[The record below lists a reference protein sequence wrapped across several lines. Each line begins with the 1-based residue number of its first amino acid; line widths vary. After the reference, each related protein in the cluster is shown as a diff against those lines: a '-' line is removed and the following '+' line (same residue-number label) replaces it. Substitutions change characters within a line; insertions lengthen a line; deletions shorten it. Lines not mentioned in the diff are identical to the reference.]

1 MTSETPH
8 PKPEESLATESP
20 QPASMHTRAC
30 QAAQRLHL
38 PLHDDRA
45 FEDARRGLVAPL
57 PPEGVLRPN
66 GRPVW
71 NLQAYGFL
79 ANEQSPDSVH
89 PGLWRHA
96 RLNMVTGLFKVCDRV
111 YQVRGMDLANM
122 TILEGDT
129 GLIIIDPLTSTQVA
143 AAALSLY
150 HQNRPK
156 RPVVAVV
163 YTHSH
168 VDHFGGVRGVIDE
181 ADVLSG
187 RVQVIAPVGFM
198 DDAISETVMAGNAM
212 TRRALFQYGALLPRG
227 ELGQVDAGL
236 GKAVSAG
243 TVTLIAPNRL
253 ITQPVESFEVDG
265 IECVFELTPGAEA
278 PAEMII
284 HHPGLRV
291 LNMAEIT
298 SHNFH
303 NLLPL
308 RGAQVRDARA
318 WAAYLAGARQRYA
331 PHSDVLIAQHHWP
344 VWGSQSMGE
353 YLLRQHDLYK
363 FVHDQTLRLMN
374 HGHTGGD
381 IAEAIRLPEELQQDW
396 STHSFYGHLKHN
408 VKAVYQRYLGAYEGH
423 PAFLDPLPRQE
434 QARKT
439 IEYMGGVEAVLNKAR
454 VDLAAGEYRWVADI
468 CARIVWVDPA
478 CHEARRLCA
487 QAMEQLG
494 YQTESST
501 WRNAYLQGA
510 RELRQGPPGMGSG
523 MAASRDM
530 IRALPLADYFDY
542 LAMRLNGPRAAQH
555 RLVMHWLF
563 SEPDSSHVLTLSN
576 GVLRHASEEPV
587 GEVDVQLR
595 LSRAT
600 LDDISLEQLSFS
612 EAMDSGRIA
621 LKGSRPQFEAFLALL
636 DTFDRGFAVLEPL
649 PPITG
654 FQTPE

>member
-1 MTSETPH
+1 MTSDTPAR
-8 PKPEESLATESP
+8 KPEKNLATEDP

-45 FEDARRGLVAPL
+45 FDDARRGLVAPL

-79 ANEQSPDSVH
+79 AHEQAPDSVH

-143 AAALSLY
+143 AAALALY
-150 HQNRPK
+150 HQHRPQ

-181 ADVLSG
+181 ADVLAG

-227 ELGQVDAGL
+227 ERGQVDAGL

-253 ITQPVESFEVDG
+253 ITQPVESLQVDG

-318 WAAYLAGARQRYA
+318 WASYLVGARQRYA
-331 PHSDVLIAQHHWP
+331 AHSDVLIAQHHWP

-381 IAEAIRLPEELQQDW
+381 IAEAIRLPEELQKDW

-423 PAFLDPLPRQE
+423 PAFLDPLPRE
-434 QARKT
+434 AQARKT
-439 IEYMGGVEAVLNKAR
+439 IDYMGGVDVVLSKAR
-454 VDLAAGEYRWVADI
+454 ADLAAGEYRWVADV
-468 CARIVWVDPA
+468 CARIVWVDPSCA
-478 CHEARRLCA
+478 EARRLCA

-510 RELRQGPPGMGSG
+510 RELRQGSPRLASG

-530 IRALPLADYFDY
+530 IRALPLAHYFDY
-542 LAMRLNGPRAAQH
+542 LAMRLNGPRAARH

-563 SEPDSSHVLTLSN
+563 SEPDASHVLTLSN
-576 GVLRHASEEPV
+576 GVLRHACEEPV
-587 GEVDVQLR
+587 DKVDVQLR

-600 LDDISLEQLSFS
+600 LDDISLEQLSF
-612 EAMDSGRIA
+612 ADALDSGRIQ
-621 LKGSRPQFEAFLALL
+621 LQGPREIFEEFLMLL

-649 PPITG
+649 PPISS
-654 FQTPE
+654 FQLPE

>member
-1 MTSETPH
+1 MNPTPWPETPQ
-8 PKPEESLATESP
+8 T
-20 QPASMHTRAC
+20 ASEHTRRC

-57 PPEGVLRPN
+57 PEEGVLRPN

-79 ANEQSPDSVH
+79 AQAQSPDSVH

-96 RLNMVTGLFKVCDRV
+96 RLNMVTGLFKVCERV

-122 TILEGDT
+122 TLIEGDT
-129 GLIIIDPLTSTQVA
+129 GLIVIDPLTSTQVA
-143 AAALSLY
+143 SAALALY
-150 HQNRPK
+150 HQHRPE

-181 ADVLSG
+181 ADVLAG
-187 RVQVIAPVGFM
+187 RVQVIAPIGFM
-198 DDAISETVMAGNAM
+198 EDAISETVMAGNAM

-253 ITQPVESFEVDG
+253 VTQPVERFHVDG

-278 PAEMII
+278 PAEMILY
-284 HHPGLRV
+284 HPELRV

-308 RGAQVRDARA
+308 RGAQVRDAQA
-318 WAAYLAGARQRYA
+318 WAAYLAGARRRYA
-331 PHSDVLIAQHHWP
+331 AHCDVLIAQHHWP
-344 VWGSQSMGE
+344 VWGSQAMAD

-363 FVHDQTLRLMN
+363 FVHDQTLRLIN
-374 HGHTGGD
+374 HGYTGGE
-381 IAEAIRLPEELQQDW
+381 IAEAIRLPDALQQDW
-396 STHSFYGHLKHN
+396 SAHSFYGHLKHN

-423 PAFLDPLPRQE
+423 PAFLDPLPRLA

-439 IEYMGGVEAVLNKAR
+439 IDYMGGVDAVLRRAR
-454 VDLAAGEYRWVADI
+454 EDLAAGEYRWVADV
-468 CARIVWVDPA
+468 CARVVWVDPA
-478 CHEARRLCA
+478 CTEARRLCA
-487 QAMEQLG
+487 RALEQLG
-494 YQTESST
+494 FQTESAT

-510 RELRQGPPGMGSG
+510 RELREGPPRMAAGA
-523 MAASRDM
+523 AASRDM
-530 IRALPLADYFDY
+530 IRALPLAHYFDY
-542 LAMRLNGPRAAQH
+542 LAMRLNGPRAAQRH
-555 RLVMHWLF
+555 WVMHWQF
-563 SEPDSSHVLTLSN
+563 SEPVSSHVLVLSH
-576 GVLRHASEEPV
+576 GVLRHEPGDPEGPV
-587 GEVDVQLR
+587 HLRVR

-600 LDDISLEQLSFS
+600 LDDISLQQTSFEQAL
-612 EAMDSGRIA
+612 DSGRVQLHGDDA
-621 LKGSRPQFEAFLALL
+621 RAVFDDFLSLL
-636 DTFDRGFAVLEPL
+636 DSFDRGFPILEPL
-649 PPITG
+649 KPL
-654 FQTPE
+654 